1 MTQRSDQALIRAARD
16 AREHAHAPYSGYAVG
31 AAVRTRSGRIFTGCN
46 IENASFGATVC
57 AERVA
62 LWKAVSEGERD
73 FDALAVV
80 TLNGGSPCGLCRQ
93 VMAEFAPEMRI
104 IIADLQG
111 NFRETTVEDLL
122 PDRFRPEDIVTED

>member
-1 MTQRSDQALIRAARD
+1 MTRRSDQALIRAARD